1 MNFLLNNCILISM
14 EKDYVKILSSRLN
27 LPVRGVANT
36 IELLEEDATVPFIA
50 RYRKERTGTL
60 DEVQIIAI
68 RDGLASLRDLDKRA
82 AAIIKSLKETYQYT
96 DELGKAVAAARTIT
110 ALEDIYLPYKPK
122 RKTRASIAR
131 EKGLEPLAKML
142 IEGRYKST
150 RDAEAFINKEKGVK
164 TLEEALKGA
173 SDIIAELI
181 NENGEVRKNL
191 RIHFKRN
198 SLLTS
203 KLVKKKEK
211 EAVKFRD
218 YFDWS
223 ENINN
228 APSHRILAVLRGV
241 HEGVLTAHFL
251 PDEEESLDRIRKS
264 FFHGKDSPNE
274 IVEGA
279 VIDSYKRLLS
289 SSLQNEVKQD
299 LKLNADE
306 KAVSVFA
313 DNLKELLLAAPLGR
327 KTLLAVDPG
336 LRTGSKVVVLD
347 KQGKLLEHT
356 VIYPLAP
363 YHKEGEAER
372 ILKKLK
378 GKYGFE
384 AIAVGNGTGGREA
397 EAFCRKIEFGKEV
410 PVIMVNESGASVYSA
425 SEVAREEFPDFD
437 ITVRGAV
444 SIGRRLMD
452 PLAELVKI
460 DPKSIGVGQYQHD
473 VDQKMLK
480 SALDDTVSSC
490 VNSVGVELNTASP
503 QLLSYVSG
511 CSSRIA
517 SNIVAYR
524 NENGAFKSRSELKKV
539 KGLGPKVFQQAAG
552 FLKISGAVNVLDDSV
567 VHPESYGIVKAMA
580 KDLGCSV
587 LDLMK
592 DGALRRQINLQKY
605 VSGET
610 GIPTLKDIMDEL
622 AQPGRDP
629 RDSFVRFSFD
639 ETVSVPEDLSPGM
652 RLPGIVTNVTAF
664 GAFVDIGVH
673 QDGLVHISCLCDSFV
688 KDPNDIVKVGQKVS
702 VTVLDV
708 DLQRKR
714 ISLSMKE

>member
-1 MNFLLNNCILISM
+1 M
-14 EKDYVKILSSRLN
+14 EKNYSKILSDRLN
-27 LPVRGVANT
+27 LPLKGVENT

-50 RYRKERTGTL
+50 RYRKERTDGL

-68 RDGLASLRDLDKRA
+68 RDGLSTLKELDKRA
-82 AAIIKSLKETYQYT
+82 AAIIKSLKETEHYT
-96 DELGKAVAAARTIT
+96 DELGKAVAAAQTMA

-131 EKGLEPLAKML
+131 EKGLEPLARML
-142 IEGRYKST
+142 LEGKYKSIK
-150 RDAEAFINKEKGVK
+150 DSEAFVDSEKGVS
-164 TLEEALKGA
+164 TPEEALKGA
-173 SDIIAELI
+173 ADIIAEMI
-181 NENGEVRKNL
+181 NENSEVRENL

-198 SLLTS
+198 SQFTS
-203 KLVKKKEK
+203 RLVKKKEK
-211 EAVKFRD
+211 DAAKYSD

-223 ENINN
+223 ENINK

-241 HEGVLTAHFL
+241 NEGVLTAHFL

-264 FFHGKDSPNE
+264 YFRRNESPNE

-279 VIDSYKRLLS
+279 LSDSYKRLLS
-289 SSLQNEVKQD
+289 SSLENEVRQE
-299 LKLNADE
+299 LKIKADE

-313 DNLKELLLAAPLGR
+313 DNLKELLLAAPLGQ
-327 KTLLAVDPG
+327 KSLLAVDPG
-336 LRTGSKVVVLD
+336 LRTGSKVVVLNR
-347 KQGKLLEHT
+347 QGKLLEHT

-363 YHKEGEAER
+363 YNKEGEAER
-372 ILKKLK
+372 ILKKLYD
-378 GKYGFE
+378 KYGFE

-397 EAFCRKIEFGKEV
+397 ESFCRKIDFGKNI

-425 SEVAREEFPDFD
+425 SEIAREEFPDYD

-490 VNSVGVELNTASP
+490 VNAVGVELNTASP

-511 CSSRIA
+511 CNSRIA
-517 SNIVAYR
+517 SNIVAFR
-524 NENGAFKSRSELKKV
+524 NENGPFKSRAELKKV
-539 KGLGPKVFQQAAG
+539 KGLGPKVFEQSAG
-552 FLKISGAVNVLDDSV
+552 FLKISDGKNALDRSA
-567 VHPESYGIVKAMA
+567 VHPESYGVVKEMT

-587 LDLMK
+587 DDLMK
-592 DGALRRQINLQKY
+592 DKDLRKQIDLKKY
-605 VSGET
+605 VSGDV
-610 GIPTLKDIMDEL
+610 GLPTLKDIMNEL

-629 RDSFVRFSFD
+629 RDSFELFSFD
-639 ETVSVPEDLSPGM
+639 DTVSVPEDLTPGM
-652 RLPGIVTNVTAF
+652 RLPGVVTNVTAF
-664 GAFVDIGVH
+664 GAFVDVGVH
-673 QDGLVHISCLCDSFV
+673 QDGLVHISQLSDTFIR
-688 KDPNDIVKVGQKVS
+688 DPNDIVKVGQKVS

-714 ISLSMKE
+714 ISLSMKD

>member
-1 MNFLLNNCILISM
+1 M
-14 EKDYVKILSSRLN
+14 EKDYGKILSTKLN
-27 LPVRGVANT
+27 LPLKGVANT

-50 RYRKERTGTL
+50 RYRKERTGGL

-68 RDGLASLRDLDKRA
+68 RDGLSSLKELDKRA
-82 AAIIKSLKETYQYT
+82 AAIIKSLKETEQYSE
-96 DELGKAVAAARTIT
+96 ELGKAVAAAGTMA

-131 EKGLEPLAKML
+131 EKGLEPLADML
-142 IEGRYKST
+142 LNGKYRSIKDS
-150 RDAEAFINKEKGVK
+150 EAFIDPGKGVAS
-164 TLEEALKGA
+164 TEEALKGA
-173 SDIIAELI
+173 SDIIAEII
-181 NENGEVRKNL
+181 NENSEVRENL

-198 SLLTS
+198 SQFTS
-203 KLVKKKEK
+203 RLVKKKEK
-211 EAVKFRD
+211 EAGKYSD

-223 ENINN
+223 ENINK

-241 HEGVLTAHFL
+241 NEGLLTAHFL
-251 PDEEESLDRIRKS
+251 PDEEDSLDRIRKS
-264 FFHGKDSPNE
+264 FFHRNESPNE

-279 VIDSYKRLLS
+279 VSDSYKRLLS
-289 SSLQNEVKQD
+289 SSLENELRQE
-299 LKLNADE
+299 LKLKADE
-306 KAVSVFA
+306 KAVSVFS
-313 DNLKELLLAAPLGR
+313 DNLKELLLAAPLGQ
-327 KTLLAVDPG
+327 KSLLAVDPG

-347 KQGKLLEHT
+347 RQGKLLEHT

-363 YHKEGEAER
+363 YNKEAEAER
-372 ILKKLK
+372 ILKKLYD
-378 GKYGFE
+378 KYGFE

-397 EAFCRKIEFGKEV
+397 EGFCRKISFGKTV

-425 SEVAREEFPDFD
+425 SEIARQEFPDYD

-490 VNSVGVELNTASP
+490 VNAVGVELNTASP

-511 CSSRIA
+511 CNSRIA
-517 SNIVAYR
+517 TNIVAHR
-524 NENGAFKSRSELKKV
+524 NESGPFKSRVDLKKV
-539 KGLGPKVFQQAAG
+539 KGLGPKVFEQSAG
-552 FLKISGAVNVLDDSV
+552 FLKISDGKNVLDRSA
-567 VHPESYGIVKAMA
+567 VHPESYGVVKQMA

-587 LDLMK
+587 DDLMRDK
-592 DGALRRQINLQKY
+592 DLRKKIDLNKY
-605 VSGET
+605 VSGDI
-610 GIPTLKDIMDEL
+610 GLPTLKDIMNEL

-629 RDSFVRFSFD
+629 RESFEVFSFD

-664 GAFVDIGVH
+664 GAFVDVGVH
-673 QDGLVHISCLCDSFV
+673 QDGLVHISCLSDTFV
-688 KDPNDIVKVGQKVS
+688 KDPNDIVKVGQKVF

-714 ISLSMKE
+714 ISLSMKD